1 MSKLREL
8 EQHALAEGREWTRAR
23 LERDLQAESDAF
35 PALCPQSER
44 PLQDVE
50 WRPMTLRSVSGPI
63 HLRVRY
69 GYSAAMKQWI
79 TPIRLAWGLDKYERL
94 SPELAARLTHTVAEV
109 GSYERTAAMSAVW
122 GSPVSDGCLHAM
134 VQRMGQRVDGLKL
147 PPEEPRPSPRAFS
160 LVIMMDGWLART
172 RGPDWGVGPRSKQ
185 PERVAW
191 CEIKSAVIYRLDQR
205 GENAAGRGL
214 LSEKFIV
221 ACPPGTDPVDFGA
234 AVHAEAGRRGLAQ
247 AEHVYLVMDG
257 AVWLWD
263 LAAERFPQAIKTLDF
278 HHAREHLQA
287 VADAEHG
294 VGTTQAKAWL
304 EKMIDDLRE
313 GKEARALRR
322 IEALLEPVVARAPQA
337 QEAIER
343 EIGYFQDHSEHIHYQ
358 ARQNEGSPRGS
369 GAVESLGKQ
378 LQARLRGCGQFWS
391 RHGLS
396 NLLKVCVVTKNDDA
410 HLLWN

>member
-1 MSKLREL
+1 MSTLREL
-8 EQHALAEGREWTRAR
+8 EQHALAEGREWTRLR
-23 LERDLQAESDAF
+23 LEQVLQAESEAI
-35 PALCPQSER
+35 PAVCPQSGR
-44 PLQDVE
+44 PLLDVE
-50 WRPMTLRSVSGPI
+50 WRALKLRSVSGFLG
-63 HLRVRY
+63 LRVRY
-69 GYSAAMKQWI
+69 GYSVAMKQWI
-79 TPIRLAWGLDKYERL
+79 TPARLAWGLDKYERL
-94 SPELAARLTHTVAEV
+94 SPELTARLTHTVAEV
-109 GSYERTAAMSAVW
+109 GSYERTAAMSAAW

-134 VQRMGQRVDGLKL
+134 VQRLGRRVDGLEL
-147 PPEEPRPSPRAFS
+147 PPEKPRPSARAFS

-172 RGPDWGVGPRSKQ
+172 RGPDWGAGPRCRE

-191 CEIKSAVIYRLDQR
+191 CEIKSAVIYRLDKR

-221 ACPPGTDPVDFGA
+221 ATAPGTDPVEFGA
-234 AVHAEAGRRGLAQ
+234 AVQAEANRRGLAR

-263 LAAERFPQAIKTLDF
+263 LAAERFPEAIKTLDF

-294 VGTTQAKAWL
+294 VGTSKAKAWL
-304 EKMIDDLRE
+304 EKMINDLRH
-313 GKEARALRR
+313 GKEARVLRQLQD
-322 IEALLEPVVARAPQA
+322 LLEPLVARARES

-343 EIGYFQDHSEHIHYQ
+343 EIGYFQDHSEHMHYQ
-358 ARQNEGSPRGS
+358 ARQREGSPRGS

-391 RHGLS
+391 RPGFS
-396 NLLKVCVVTKNDDA
+396 NLLKVCVVTKNNDDRF
-410 HLLWN
+410 LWN